1 MNIILKSVSESTLT
15 DQGYRTSRVIG
26 FTYCVDLS
34 SWKLCIGRF
43 FIICFTFFLKLIKVK
58 AQFVIQYIYSHVFFL
73 LLFHIIEVKRKYDL
87 FLTFYHL
94 WLLLQFWSDYQMF
107 YNVSAPK
114 SCIFF
119 LDGHNT
125 NWSGLVMLAILR
137 LS

>member
-1 MNIILKSVSESTLT
+1 MNINLKSVSESTLT

-26 FTYCVDLS
+26 FAYCVDLS
-34 SWKLCIGRF
+34 SWKLCVGRF
-43 FIICFTFFLKLIKVK
+43 FIICFTFLKLIKVK
-58 AQFVIQYIYSHVFFL
+58 AQFVIQYIYFHVFFL
-73 LLFHIIEVKRKYDL
+73 LLFHTTKVKRNYNL

-114 SCIFF
+114 SGIFF
-119 LDGHNT
+119 IDGDTT
-125 NWSGLVMLAILR
+125 NWSGLVMLVFLR